1 MLYRFHIWLQIGKQ
15 QQRET
20 KPKRTEERKKAKLR
34 NSLNNRDRCS
44 THVQTPG
51 LQSPMQRTAR
61 CWRDKTAEEHS
72 LIQTSQGLQANSWE
86 IPGLSQPAKTL
97 GIAIQ
102 RTFNRQ
108 QHLLV
113 LLLSSERHAGILCLL
128 GGLHDLLAQNPAIVR
143 CTISAWNLQKKTLMG
158 SKSCKWRKNLETIEK
173 HKLPCLWL
181 RISLAN
187 GKGSN
192 LNSVQSFLALRVDEV
207 ACRLLL
213 AQVRCIFLTFSIRGQ
228 LRTTTTISL
237 RLLRMFAPRG
247 NSALSV
253 LLIDRRLTYSPMRAG
268 AVLRSLLRK
277 SSLYLPG
284 TETTSLLILDQA
296 IARKKHGPSLS
307 VCLYVYLCVCVCV
320 CVYVVVS
327 LSPVAM
333 RPKNTLHGRL
343 TYHALSDACR
353 MWSQVSRHQQLPHLN
368 P

>member
-1 MLYRFHIWLQIGKQ
+1 
-15 QQRET
+15 
-20 KPKRTEERKKAKLR
+20 
-34 NSLNNRDRCS
+34 
-44 THVQTPG
+44 
-51 LQSPMQRTAR
+51 MQRTAR
-61 CWRDKTAEEHS
+61 CWREKTAEEHS

-86 IPGLSQPAKTL
+86 IPGFSQPAKTL

-102 RTFNRQ
+102 RTFNQQ

-113 LLLSSERHAGILCLL
+113 LLLSSERHAGILCVL

-143 CTISAWNLQKKTLMG
+143 CTISAWNLQKTLTG
-158 SKSCKWRKNLETIEK
+158 SKTCKWRQNLETIEK
-173 HKLPCLWL
+173 HKLAFLWL
-181 RISLAN
+181 RRSLAN

-192 LNSVQSFLALRVDEV
+192 LRCVQSFLALRVDEV

-228 LRTTTTISL
+228 VWTTTTISL

-253 LLIDRRLTYSPMRAG
+253 LLIDRRLTYSPMGTG
-268 AVLRSLLRK
+268 AVLQRLLRK

-284 TETTSLLILDQA
+284 TETTSFVILDQA
-296 IARKKHGPSLS
+296 IARKKHDPSLS
-307 VCLYVYLCVCVCV
+307 VCLPLCVCVCV

-333 RPKNTLHGRL
+333 RPKNALHGRL

-353 MWSQVSRHQQLPHLN
+353 MWSQVSRHQQLPQLN